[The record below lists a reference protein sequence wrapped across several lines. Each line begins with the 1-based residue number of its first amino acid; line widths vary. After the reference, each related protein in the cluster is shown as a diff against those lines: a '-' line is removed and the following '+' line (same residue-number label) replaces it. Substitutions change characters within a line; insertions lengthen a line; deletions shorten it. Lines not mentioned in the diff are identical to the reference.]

1 MVGDP
6 PAAAISVLLFRG
18 MIEIPDA
25 RSRAESVRL
34 AERYFALFQQGDVAG
49 MLALLHPDVEWVLKS
64 TRPGDVLRGKGDT
77 KAFFDRIAGKF
88 YELIAE
94 VYRPLD
100 DERVVVE
107 GRLRWMDDDRVLRDD
122 PVVWAF
128 QFRDGLVSRVTPVQS
143 VAEAEAILAGSR

>member
-1 MVGDP
+1 
-6 PAAAISVLLFRG
+6 
-18 MIEIPDA
+18 MIEVPDV
-25 RSRAESVRL
+25 RGRVESVRL
-34 AERYFALFQQGDVAG
+34 AERYFALFRQGDVAG

-64 TRPGDVLRGKGDT
+64 TRPGDVLRGKGDA

-107 GRLRWMDDDRVLRDD
+107 DV
-122 PVVWAF
+122 
-128 QFRDGLVSRVTPVQS
+128 
-143 VAEAEAILAGSR
+143 

>member
-34 AERYFALFQQGDVAG
+34 AERYFALFRQGDVAG

-64 TRPGDVLRGKGDT
+64 TRPGDVLRGKGEAE
-77 KAFFDRIAGKF
+77 AFFD
-88 YELIAE
+88 LISGSSMSSPP
-94 VYRPLD
+94 RCI
-100 DERVVVE
+100 
-107 GRLRWMDDDRVLRDD
+107 DRSTTSESSSKDV
-122 PVVWAF
+122 
-128 QFRDGLVSRVTPVQS
+128 
-143 VAEAEAILAGSR
+143 